1 MTRYDQ
7 NPHSKQENDP
17 EKQFDQLRSLKN
29 DDKFDNGSEL
39 HKLLKKCKDMA
50 RVVKAERPISSYTL
64 PDFKSHIPS
73 REIADQLVQLY
84 FDTFESTYRILH
96 RGLFFKEYEHYWK
109 DPAAGSISF
118 VAKLLLVL
126 AIGAVFYDDGTNGT
140 ALRSLAPQWIYAAQ
154 TWLSGPFEKARLN
167 LAGIEVQCL
176 FILAMKGNPNK
187 TLLLFVFASYLE
199 LNNPV

>member
-17 EKQFDQLRSLKN
+17 EKQFDQLRSLKT

-39 HKLLKKCKDMA
+39 QKLLKKCKDMA

-96 RGLFFKEYEHYWK
+96 RGLFFKEYEQYWK

-118 VAKLLLVL
+118 VAKLLLAL
-126 AIGAVFYDDGTNGT
+126 AIGTVFYDDGTNGT

-176 FILAMKGNPNK
+176 FILARQTHNLESD
-187 TLLLFVFASYLE
+187 LL
-199 LNNPV
+199 